1 MLEDIKQN
9 DMSDVGRPKAVTDE
23 VLRKLEEAFLI
34 GATDKEACLVA
45 NIGMSTL
52 YDYCQ
57 AHPDFADRKEEL
69 KDMPKYKARRN
80 IVDAIDKGDKTISQ
94 WYMERKVKNEFAQR
108 QELTGDEGKELI
120 STKTPEQFAIAK
132 NFEEELK
139 KNQ

>member
-1 MLEDIKQN
+1 MTA
-9 DMSDVGRPKAVTDE
+9 GRPIAITEE

-57 AHPDFADRKEEL
+57 ANPEFADRKEEL
-69 KDMPKYKARRN
+69 KDTPKYKARKN

-120 STKTPEQFAIAK
+120 STKNPEQIALATK
-132 NFEEELK
+132 FDEELK
-139 KNQ
+139 KKQ